1 MNKAKYTIKV
11 RKRAVQLVLE
21 HPADHGSRR
30 VAIASVSKEIGCTPE
45 TLRRWIR
52 KSETEER
59 GSVNISEFGR
69 ERSAKAEH
77 GNKIKEEQL
86 IFLISQPR
94 SGSTLTQKLL
104 GAHSQIYT
112 RSEPWLMLHPAYS
125 LKREGLYSEYDIE
138 LEKTAF
144 NGFIEDLPN
153 GNQTYIQEHCC
164 PVKRS

>member
-1 MNKAKYTIKV
+1 MNKAKYTIEV

-21 HPADHGSRR
+21 HLADHGSQR

-59 GSVNISEFGR
+59 ASANIPEFGR

-77 GNKIKEEQL
+77 GNKTKEEQL
-86 IFLISQPR
+86 IFLISKPR

-104 GAHSQIYT
+104 GTHSQIYT
-112 RSEPWLMLHPAYS
+112 KSE
-125 LKREGLYSEYDIE
+125 
-138 LEKTAF
+138 T
-144 NGFIEDLPN
+144 
-153 GNQTYIQEHCC
+153 
-164 PVKRS
+164 